1 MEKIKTLLAEY
12 LRKRRLLIFVA
23 IVFLL
28 MLSYFD
34 VNVRAANLSKESQ
47 IKKQI
52 KQLEKEKLY
61 YQEKIEEIDE
71 KIQMLQKELGYGEFS
86 LLLIERYKHSDLSK
100 VFLGGHLLDDFFS
113 EHPVAKGMEIAL
125 MVVKV
130 TNNGK
135 KYIRQINASIVDE
148 KGERYYGEGY
158 IRNDGMVIVDRYQK
172 GEKLET
178 QLYKKGERIPK
189 IRGKLECR
197 CKNVFYTEWVGVV
210 NTLKLGQIR
219 IFPVAEET
227 EDIMRPGESYEWV
240 FIFIIPENR
249 SIKKFILDCGIA
261 TTPTGFPEIYKITI
275 SPPKV

>member
-12 LRKRRLLIFVA
+12 LRERRLLIFVA

-34 VNVRAANLSKESQ
+34 VNVRAANLSEESQ
-47 IKKQI
+47 IKRQI

-148 KGERYYGEGY
+148 EGERYCGEGY

-197 CKNVFYTEWVGVV
+197 CKNVFYTEWVGIV

-249 SIKKFILDCGIA
+249 SIKRLVLDCGIA